1 MYQLLEFAHDTIIET
16 FQEFRSQLLKIEK
29 AYESSLDFRSL
40 RTFLILEILTSSDF
54 EILTLDILFW
64 KVLRVKQFAQDSA
77 DQFFAKL

>member
-29 AYESSLDFRSL
+29 AYKSSLDFRSL

-54 EILTLDILFW
+54 EILTFDILF
-64 KVLRVKQFAQDSA
+64 
-77 DQFFAKL
+77 